1 MSKFDI
7 QKIQKK
13 QDDLDLSTTL
23 TANVSD
29 DKWDSSSE
37 GEEKQG
43 GNTSSGD
50 VIGIFSLLTGC
61 QIQFGPI
68 KSQ

>member
-1 MSKFDI
+1 MTYKL
-7 QKIQKK
+7 QKK
-13 QDDLDLSTTL
+13 QDDLDLSITL

-29 DKWDSSSE
+29 DKWDSISE